1 MTALDTPGFR
11 ARPAAAE
18 EVSTPAENRRSENA
32 RLTLKKKIYGLQ
44 CVTLTT
50 LSPNNEEQPCGSPLT
65 SAFNNPS

>member
-32 RLTLKKKIYGLQ
+32 RLTLKKKYT
-44 CVTLTT
+44 V
-50 LSPNNEEQPCGSPLT
+50 
-65 SAFNNPS
+65 FNALH